1 MERLIAK
8 YAKKLSD
15 AGLSRPEDIVL
26 GGLDAELAWNRPD
39 PLTLPATGPLPVL
52 FDHLNINS
60 LLFAKP
66 AGAYAPCVDFL
77 AREALATGAPVRPE
91 DCETRTFLHDLPVV
105 PELSPELL
113 IPALKRR
120 KAVIVPGRG
129 VLAFGTVSPEQA
141 FVTYSSTLFS
151 CFVKFLLDCLRA
163 KDRGEFGGERAR
175 AFEQVLD
182 LLPPPRTDLPT
193 LAPGPFA
200 DEEAVYRAMDEAGA
214 ATVSYGLVDS
224 YFGNISY
231 LRDGVLYISQTG
243 SSLDELPG
251 AVDPCPLDGS
261 SCAGLTASS
270 EFTAHR
276 RVIETTGMRSILHG
290 HPRFSVILSMD
301 CALSDCPNLGQC
313 HIKCDRPR
321 FVGDIPIVPGEVGV
335 GPTGLCN
342 TLPPAM
348 RDRRAVL
355 VYGHGLFAV
364 GRTDFNEPFATLL
377 SVENGCRARYLERM
391 EA

>member
-8 YAKKLSD
+8 YEKKLAN
-15 AGLSRPEDIVL
+15 AGLARPGDIIL
-26 GGLDAELAWNRPD
+26 GGLDAELAWNRP
-39 PLTLPATGPLPVL
+39 GPDGDVAALAPL
-52 FDHLNINS
+52 FDHLSINS

-77 AREALATGAPVRPE
+77 ARQALATGTPVRPE

-105 PELSPELL
+105 PDLSPEHLV
-113 IPALKRR
+113 PALKRR
-120 KAVIVPGRG
+120 KAAIVPGRG
-129 VLAFGTVSPEQA
+129 VAAFGTVSPEQA

-163 KDRGEFGGERAR
+163 RDRGDFSGERAR
-175 AFEQVLD
+175 VFEEVVS
-182 LLPPPRTDLPT
+182 LLPPPRTEPPAL
-193 LAPGPFA
+193 LPGPFA
-200 DEEAVYRAMDEAGA
+200 DEEAVYRAMDQAGA
-214 ATVSYGLVDS
+214 ATVAYGLVDS
-224 YFGNISY
+224 YFGNISC
-231 LRDGVLYISQTG
+231 LRDGVLYISQSG

-276 RVIETTGMRSILHG
+276 RVIETTGMRTILHG

-313 HIKCDRPR
+313 HVKCDHPR

-348 RDRRAVL
+348 RDRRGVL
-355 VYGHGLFAV
+355 VWGHGLFAV
-364 GRTDFNEPFATLL
+364 GREDFNEPFATLL
-377 SVENGCRARYLERM
+377 SVENDCRARYLERM
-391 EA
+391 GL